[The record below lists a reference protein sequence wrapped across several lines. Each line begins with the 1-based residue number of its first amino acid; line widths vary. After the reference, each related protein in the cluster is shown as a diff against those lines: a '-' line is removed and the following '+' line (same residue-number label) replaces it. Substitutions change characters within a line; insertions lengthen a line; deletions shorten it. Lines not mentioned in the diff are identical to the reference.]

1 MEVPFEKGTKKQKK
15 KTPKNSQG
23 RRAVVSER
31 ESRQHVILPEM
42 WENIRRWR
50 RERKS

>member
-1 MEVPFEKGTKKQKK
+1 MEVPFEKGTKKTKK
-15 KTPKNSQG
+15 KNSQG